1 MNHDIELVKSITKV
15 AEDGNK
21 MEVIDRTT
29 DYWLAKDIYSDSD
42 ITLKDI
48 IAFLRDRIN
57 RTK

>member
-1 MNHDIELVKSITKV
+1 VKSITKV

-48 IAFLRDRIN
+48 MAFLRDRIN